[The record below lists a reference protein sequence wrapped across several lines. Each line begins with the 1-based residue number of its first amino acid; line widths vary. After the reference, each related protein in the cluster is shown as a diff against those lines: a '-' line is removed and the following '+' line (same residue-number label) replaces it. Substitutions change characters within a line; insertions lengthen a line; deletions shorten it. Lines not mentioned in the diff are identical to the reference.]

1 MKKYSIELQNHKTS
15 ISLETEFI
23 SELKN
28 IAKMENKT
36 IPELITQIDI
46 KRLDKNDIY
55 NLSSAIRI
63 FILDYIKT
71 HK

>member
-36 IPELITQIDI
+36 ISELITQIDI

>member
-23 SELKN
+23 LELKN
-28 IAKMENKT
+28 IAKNESKT
-36 IPELITQIDI
+36 ISELITQIDI
-46 KRLDKNDIY
+46 DRLNNNHVY
-55 NLSSAIRI
+55 NLSSAIRV
-63 FILDYIKT
+63 FILNYMKT